1 MKKEIGKG
9 KFVGM
14 VLIDLQKAFDT
25 VDHGILIE
33 KLRAMGADNIDWF
46 RSYLSDRRQCVDI
59 AGNMSDFLPISC
71 GVPQGSIL
79 GPLLFL
85 VYINDMSLSLNC
97 MLSLYADD
105 SALLFSHRDSSV
117 IAERLSMALGAC
129 KKWLV
134 DNFPSMLEKLKV
146 SFLDLGVD

>member
-33 KLRAMGADNIDWF
+33 KLRAMGVDNIDWF